1 MRIFGRSGGP
11 SLWLALCLA
20 LAAPVLASAHSHD
33 QDLAGRLQAAGEVLP
48 LQEVLGLVARDYPG
62 QVLRVEFEDDED
74 CVRDARPAACPSRWI
89 YELRI
94 LQSEGRLVK
103 LKVDA
108 RDGRIL
114 SVKRRARHSE
124 RADHS

>member
-1 MRIFGRSGGP
+1 MRR
-11 SLWLALCLA
+11 LAPCLA
-20 LAAPVLASAHSHD
+20 LALAAAAPIPASAHGHD
-33 QDLAGRLQAAGEVLP
+33 QDLAGALQAAGEVQP
-48 LQEVLGLVARDYPG
+48 LQEVLALVARDYPG

-74 CVRDARPAACPSRWI
+74 CVHAARPADCPSRWI

-114 SVKRRARHSE
+114 SVKRRERHPE
-124 RADHS
+124 REGRS